1 MEPVA
6 RSKGDRVPG
15 DGGAVS
21 CYFGELR
28 QVLSHLPLQSI
39 HQSEA
44 AAAAWP
50 RDLFLLRGR
59 GQQSR
64 RWDFPVTCD
73 RWRRDESALHYT
85 QVAVIIIMEK
95 KRAVVSGVEP
105 A

>member
-28 QVLSHLPLQSI
+28 QVLSRLPLQSI
-39 HQSEA
+39 HPSEA

-50 RDLFLLRGR
+50 RDLFYCVAG
-59 GQQSR
+59 GSR
-64 RWDFPVTCD
+64 AGAGTF
-73 RWRRDESALHYT
+73 L
-85 QVAVIIIMEK
+85 
-95 KRAVVSGVEP
+95 
-105 A
+105 